1 MFLIGSMECKG
12 PREKEAILDRLH
24 KIPGIRI
31 AVDGMQIIVEFI
43 PTHKMSTEVANRLM
57 VKTIE
62 ILETAEKSGYNIVRN
77 VKALKFQA

>member
-1 MFLIGSMECKG
+1 MFLIGNMECKG
-12 PREKEAILDRLH
+12 PKEKEAVLERLRR
-24 KIPGIRI
+24 IPGIRI

-62 ILETAEKSGYNIVRN
+62 VLESADKSNYNILKN
-77 VKALKFQA
+77 VKSLKFQS